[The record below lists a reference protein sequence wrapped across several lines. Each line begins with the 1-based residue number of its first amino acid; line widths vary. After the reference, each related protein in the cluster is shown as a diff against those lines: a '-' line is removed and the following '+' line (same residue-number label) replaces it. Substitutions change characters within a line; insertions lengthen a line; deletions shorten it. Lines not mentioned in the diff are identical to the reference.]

1 MFNKNERATFKYT
14 FAHWCAF
21 QMTALNYNCWKFKYL
36 FHDVEK
42 PFLKLIWNY
51 KKVQKYHRFHNNHH
65 IENYFIQ
72 MSKNKKCNFDW
83 ESTCID
89 WECSHYTKTACPL
102 KAKETLEFEYKQL
115 LDNKNEYVNE
125 IVKTHKIDDYR
136 YHVLVENFYQ
146 KMRKKLRKIGLF

>member
-21 QMTALNYNCWKFKYL
+21 QMTALNNNCWKFKYL

-72 MSKNKKCNFDW
+72 ISKNKKCNFDW
-83 ESTCID
+83 EATSYRLGML
-89 WECSHYTKTACPL
+89 SL
-102 KAKETLEFEYKQL
+102 YK
-115 LDNKNEYVNE
+115 NCMSFKGKRNVR
-125 IVKTHKIDDYR
+125 I
-136 YHVLVENFYQ
+136 
-146 KMRKKLRKIGLF
+146 